1 MFSVSKIGA
10 AACDNDEIQLSTG
23 FTHKDDWQGK
33 AEPLHLKLEFKM
45 HLTSQPHRCEL

>member
-23 FTHKDDWQGK
+23 FTHKDDWLGRPI
-33 AEPLHLKLEFKM
+33 AFKGRTT
-45 HLTSQPHRCEL
+45 LFIS